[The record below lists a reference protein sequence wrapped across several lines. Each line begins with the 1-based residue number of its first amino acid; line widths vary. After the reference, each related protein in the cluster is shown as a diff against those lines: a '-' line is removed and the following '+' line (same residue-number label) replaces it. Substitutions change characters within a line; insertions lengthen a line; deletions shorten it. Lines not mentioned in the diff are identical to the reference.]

1 MREKTRNFIVGLT
14 VLIGLVLLGSMIV
27 IFRELPPFLRLG
39 SYDVKV
45 HFKDAAGV
53 TPGAD
58 VLMVGKR
65 VGRVTSVN
73 FADRNNPG
81 KGIIFTLAIER
92 DVQLPGDVNVYIV
105 RGFAGFAGALID
117 LRLDGRPLGS
127 ERKDPDTG
135 EKLASIPRDRVITIE
150 GAKEPPAGGA
160 QMIPPEL
167 IDDARSTMGSIKRLS
182 DKLND
187 FFAAP
192 EPATTTGPA
201 QPGAPSEPVRPR
213 NIHEILAK
221 LETALAAVN
230 KILGDRETQANFKA
244 ALEGFKTAAAASEEA
259 MHEVKAMAA
268 TAKQTLTDVAKAAGA
283 TSKVAADTAAKFQDL
298 AAGLLV
304 SADRLGTALTALQR
318 TLAKAESGRGTAA
331 KLLNDPALYNSLVD
345 AVGELEATLI
355 RLQELIRTWK
365 ERGLKVRL
373 W

>member
-1 MREKTRNFIVGLT
+1 MREKTRSFIVGLT
-14 VLIGLVLLGSMIV
+14 VLVGLVLLGSMIV

-45 HFKDAAGV
+45 HFNDAAGV

-58 VLMVGKR
+58 VLMAGKR

-92 DVQLPGDVNVYIV
+92 DVRLPGDVNVYIV

-150 GAKEPPAGGA
+150 GAKEPPASPT

-192 EPATTTGPA
+192 KPATTTGPA
-201 QPGAPSEPVRPR
+201 QPGAPAEPVRPR

-221 LETALAAVN
+221 LETALASVN
-230 KILGDRETQANFKA
+230 NVLGDEENQANFKA
-244 ALEGFKTAAAASEEA
+244 ALAKFKSAATVSEEA

-283 TSKVAADTAAKFQDL
+283 TSKVAAETAARFQDV
-298 AAGLLV
+298 AAALLV
-304 SADRLGTALTALQR
+304 SADQMGRTLTALQR
-318 TLAKAESGRGTAA
+318 TLAKAESGGGTAA

-365 ERGLKVRL
+365 ERGLKMRL